1 VLIDSHCHV
10 GEPEYDADR
19 PAVLARARAAGVHAL
34 IVSAAGGGAE
44 TSRRAIEVA
53 EREADCWAVVGV
65 HPHDARLVDDALF
78 EQIRMFAGHPRV
90 VGIGETGLD
99 FHYEHS
105 PRDRQIAAF
114 RRFVALAREASLPVV
129 VHSRAAAE
137 ETLEVLRE
145 QQVERGV
152 MHCFTY
158 GPDVARRVVE
168 LGLYVSFS
176 GIVTFRGAD
185 EVREAA
191 RRVPLDRVLVETDCP
206 YLAPEP
212 KRGGRN
218 EPARLVDVARGLAAA
233 LKRTPEEI
241 AERSGE
247 NAQRLWG
254 RSLLSRLS

>member
-19 PAVLARARAAGVHAL
+19 PAVLARARSAGVGAL
-34 IVSAAGGGAE
+34 IVTAAGGGAE

-65 HPHDARLVDDALF
+65 HPHDARLVDDVLF
-78 EQIRMFAGHPRV
+78 EEIRALARHPRV

-105 PRDRQIAAF
+105 PRDRQLAEF
-114 RRFVALAREASLPVV
+114 RRFVALARETSLPVV
-129 VHSRAAAE
+129 VHSRAAAA
-137 ETLEVLRE
+137 ETLEMLVE
-145 QQVERGV
+145 QRVDRGV

-158 GPDVARRVVE
+158 GPDVARCVVE

-176 GIVTFRGAD
+176 GIVTFRGAH

-191 RRVPLDRVLVETDCP
+191 RQVPLDRVLVETDCP

-212 KRGGRN
+212 KRGRRN
-218 EPARLVDVARGLAAA
+218 EPARLLDVVRGLAAA
-233 LKRTPEEI
+233 LERPTEEI

-247 NAQRLWG
+247 NARRLFG
-254 RSLLSRLS
+254 LQ